1 MIAYSKILNENEIVN
16 FVNKFAQIVSH
27 KIFLSV
33 DEYQIDLGVHVYGIL
48 VGLGG
53 INVAQQIE
61 ENVTYCI
68 NTLNKPEKRYASIM
82 MLLELIKHAQFITF
96 NKIRKYNITDL
107 FKSIILEKKQNYR
120 KKGLELIDECVK
132 EICKRDKSEQTN
144 MLSKIFNDIFKERQ
158 LKHLDSD
165 INFGVVTVLKCLLT
179 YSNKEIFNSD
189 FTEICE
195 FISMLRTSKTVC
207 NQLVVME
214 MYPILARYNHELFNS
229 GGFLNSSVAH
239 IFKVLNSH
247 NYHFKK
253 PAHNALSKIF
263 NPYHSVTIEDK
274 AKEIFSVLFQEFRA
288 SSNKNDTNLLSCMVS
303 VAEKLKLIFL
313 EFLGEPQVH
322 ELINLLLINGIS
334 EDIMSFLTFL
344 FSTDLKE
351 IAMIIEIKLLYTI
364 SYILNNNRKFYN
376 FEIGRIPQDQWN
388 RIEIFQENLHKNLQ
402 GTNKEV
408 NNEELICVSLNCL
421 SRFEFPT
428 FRDQMVDLR
437 LLGRFCQ

>member
-144 MLSKIFNDIFKERQ
+144 MLSKIFSDIFKERQ

-189 FTEICE
+189 FTEICQ

-229 GGFLNSSVAH
+229 GSANFLDSSVAH
-239 IFKVLNSH
+239 IYKVLNSH

-253 PAHNALSKIF
+253 PAHNALSKIL
-263 NPYHSVTIEDK
+263 NPYYPYHLESIKNK
-274 AKEIFSVLFQEFRA
+274 AMEIFNVLFQEFRA
-288 SSNKNDTNLLSCMVS
+288 SGNKNDTNLLSCMVS
-303 VAEKLKLIFL
+303 VAEKLQNNFF
-313 EFLGEPQVH
+313 EFFGEPQIH

-334 EDIMSFLTFL
+334 EDIMSFLLFL
-344 FSTDLKE
+344 LKIDQKG

-437 LLGRFCQ
+437 